1 MENINIDH
9 TDETPKVIFDRDQPL
24 FELSGKS
31 LPEDV
36 SQFYN
41 QLLEWLDAY
50 AEDPLPDTVFDFKM
64 DYFNTASSKMILDIL
79 LKLEEI
85 HEEEKSKVLINW
97 HYLEE
102 DEDMEEAGEEYADMV
117 EIPFNQIVIEE

>member
-1 MENINIDH
+1 MENILIDP
-9 TDETPKVIFDRDQPL
+9 TDETPKVIFDRDKGI

-36 SQFYN
+36 SQFYT

-50 AEDPLPDTVFDFKM
+50 AENPLAETNFDFKM

-79 LKLEEI
+79 LKLEEL
-85 HEEEKSKVLINW
+85 HESGDSKVTINW

-117 EIPFNQIVIEE
+117 EIPFNQIIIEE